1 MELTGYILFIPI
13 IFFIVVFHELGHF
26 LLAKLFKIDVEEFA
40 IGFPPRIFATKIFST
55 IISFNI
61 IPLGGYVKLPKIDN
75 PDNGD
80 RFSSKLS
87 IKKIIVF
94 ASGSIFNFL
103 LTFIIITL
111 IFVSPHKSMSGD
123 IYIQKIAPNSPAEKS
138 GLMQG
143 DIIKVRNMLS
153 L

>member
-55 IISFNI
+55 IVSFNF

-80 RFSSKLS
+80 RFSSKLR
-87 IKKIIVF
+87 IK
-94 ASGSIFNFL
+94 
-103 LTFIIITL
+103 TE
-111 IFVSPHKSMSGD
+111 
-123 IYIQKIAPNSPAEKS
+123 QKESKYHLGKLKHLDHGE
-138 GLMQG
+138 GYL
-143 DIIKVRNMLS
+143 
-153 L
+153 